1 MKTKVAS
8 IAPAIVVGL
17 SFLLSRVLYFRAGL
31 HFDNTPPKYYYQ
43 FIDPQLLKTRF
54 LESIWYLHSQP
65 PLLNFVTGVLYQ
77 VFSPNSKIYQILFVA
92 LGFVFAL
99 ALYWLGIRLGL
110 SRWWSASITIWFM
123 VSPATVLY
131 ENLYFYAYP
140 TALLLVIAALA
151 LSKFLET
158 ENFWWGF
165 AFTASLALLCL
176 TWAIFHLIWMLAVIG
191 LVVFFYRNRR
201 KLVIVSIIPV
211 LIVTGWYTKNYFSFG
226 TFGASSWMGMNL
238 AHVTFL
244 SPLTSQ
250 AVRDQLAGLGEL
262 TPYPVVE
269 AFRPIE
275 NYQGVIA
282 VPKPRGIPVLDE
294 PIKSTKTPNFNHTFY
309 IQLSNRMQ
317 QDALRFI
324 RIRPDLYFASV
335 RQGFE
340 IFFHSSSDYL
350 LLKDKPTPKL
360 ESFWDRVFYGQLS
373 DYQGEFDN
381 RWSSNWRYIGWWLV
395 VAYIAAIGYGVKT
408 VLNRNPED
416 RSQIAVI
423 TFITFTM
430 LYFTVLANFFDLGE
444 NNRFRFTLD
453 PIVFLLFG
461 KLLQEFAF
469 RWKRKRMINQP

>member
-1 MKTKVAS
+1 
-8 IAPAIVVGL
+8 L
-17 SFLLSRVLYFRAGL
+17 F
-31 HFDNTPPKYYYQ
+31 
-43 FIDPQLLKTRF
+43 
-54 LESIWYLHSQP
+54 
-65 PLLNFVTGVLYQ
+65 NFVTGLLYQ
-77 VFSPNSKIYQILFVA
+77 RFSSDSKIYQLMFFS

-99 ALYWLGIRLGL
+99 TLYWLGARLGL
-110 SRWWSASITIWFM
+110 NRWWSALLAIWFM

-140 TALLLVIAALA
+140 TAFLLAFAALA
-151 LSKFLET
+151 ISQFLET

-165 AFTASLALLCL
+165 AFAGSLAALCL

-191 LVVFFYRNRR
+191 LVAFFYRNWR
-201 KLVIVSIIPV
+201 KLVLASLVPV
-211 LIVTGWYTKNYFSFG
+211 LIVFGWYTKNYFLFG

-244 SPLTSQ
+244 SPLTAQS
-250 AVRDQLAGLGEL
+250 VRDQLAGLGEL

-275 NYQGVIA
+275 NYQGLIA
-282 VPKPRGIPVLDE
+282 VPKPQGIPIIDE
-294 PIKSTKTPNFNHTFY
+294 PLKSTKTPNFNHTFY
-309 IQLSNRMQ
+309 IQLSNLMLK
-317 QDALRFI
+317 DALRFI
-324 RIRPDLYFASV
+324 RIRPDLYFVSV

-373 DYQGEFDN
+373 DYQGELDN
-381 RWSSNWRYIGWWLV
+381 RWISDWRYISWWLV
-395 VAYIAAIGYGVKT
+395 IAYVASMVYGVK
-408 VLNRNPED
+408 
-416 RSQIAVI
+416 AVI
-423 TFITFTM
+423 DRDQADPSQTAVIAFITFTI

-461 KLLQEFAF
+461 KLLQDVVV
-469 RWKRKRMINQP
+469 RWKRKTG